1 MKAAYLTAPH
11 RIEVR
16 DAPPPA
22 PSSSADVLVRIDA
35 VGVCGSDIHYF
46 TQGGIGASRVEYPF
60 VMGHEC
66 AGTILEV
73 PAGVA
78 GLKPGDR
85 VAIDPLIACGKCDQ
99 CLARRR
105 HTCRN
110 QKFLGVPRQ
119 SPGALVEHMR
129 LPADCLFPV
138 PATMTMPQAVMV
150 EPFSVALHAVRLA
163 GLAPGSS
170 REAWGDGGT
179 LRFAQGQAPP
189 LQRSAGGARVGVLG
203 SGPIGL
209 CVMVALGAKLG
220 GDGGAGVTLYAT
232 DLVDERLEAAR
243 RTGAVWAGSPR
254 RENIVAAIR
263 EREPEGLDCVF
274 ECAGEQE
281 TLDQAVELLTPG
293 GAAMLVGI
301 PEADRISFNAHELRH
316 NELRVAT
323 VRRQNVCTQDAI
335 DLIASGRVDV
345 APLVT
350 HHFPLEETAAAFE
363 LVTARRDGVLKA
375 IIDLP

>member
-22 PSSSADVLVRIDA
+22 PSSPADVLVRIDA

-78 GLKPGDR
+78 ALKPGDR

-105 HTCRN
+105 HTCRH
-110 QKFLGVPRQ
+110 QKFLGVPGQ
-119 SPGALVEHMR
+119 TAGALAERML

-163 GLAPGSS
+163 GLTPGSS
-170 REAWGDGGT
+170 KGILGDGET
-179 LRFAQGQAPP
+179 PP
-189 LQRSAGGARVGVLG
+189 LQKGGRGARVGVLG

-209 CVMVALGAKLG
+209 CVMLALRAKLG
-220 GDGGAGVTLYAT
+220 GDNGAGVTIYAT
-232 DLVDERLEAAR
+232 DLVQERLEAAG
-243 RTGAVWAGSPR
+243 RTGAVWAGNPR
-254 RENIVAAIR
+254 SEDIVKAIR
-263 EREPEGLDCVF
+263 ERVPEGLDCVF

-293 GAAMLVGI
+293 GAVMVVGI
-301 PEADRISFNAHELRH
+301 PETDRISFDAHELRH
-316 NELRVAT
+316 NELRIAT
-323 VRRQNVCTQDAI
+323 VRRQNLCVHDAI
-335 DLIASGRVDV
+335 DLIASGRANVD
-345 APLVT
+345 PLVT
-350 HHFPLEETAAAFE
+350 HHFPLDETAAAFE

-375 IIDLP
+375 IIDLPGQ

>member
-1 MKAAYLTAPH
+1 MKAAYLTAPRH
-11 RIEVR
+11 IETR
-16 DAPPPA
+16 EAPPPA
-22 PSSSADVLVRIDA
+22 PGSLADVLVRIEA

-78 GLKPGDR
+78 ALKPGDR

-99 CLARRR
+99 CLGGRR
-105 HTCRN
+105 HTCRH
-110 QKFLGVPRQ
+110 QKFLGVPGQ
-119 SPGALVEHMR
+119 TAGALAERML

-163 GLAPGSS
+163 AL
-170 REAWGDGGT
+170 T
-179 LRFAQGQAPP
+179 PP
-189 LQRSAGGARVGVLG
+189 ARVGVLG

-209 CVMVALGAKLG
+209 CVILALGAKLG
-220 GDGGAGVTLYAT
+220 GDNGAGVTIYAT
-232 DLVDERLEAAR
+232 DLVQERLEAAG
-243 RTGAVWAGSPR
+243 RTGAVWAGNPR
-254 RENIVAAIR
+254 REDIVAAIR
-263 EREPEGLDCVF
+263 EREPKGLDCVF

-293 GAAMLVGI
+293 GAVMVVGI
-301 PEADRISFNAHELRH
+301 PETDRISFDAHALRH

-323 VRRQNVCTQDAI
+323 VRRQNLCVQDAI
-335 DLIASGRVDV
+335 DLIASGRANVD
-345 APLVT
+345 PLVT
-350 HHFPLEETAAAFE
+350 HHFPLDETAAAFE

-375 IIDLP
+375 IIDLPGQ